1 LECID
6 KPTKCPKKKS
16 KKTRDK
22 ILSRKKLSF
31 ISFLLFYFCAQV
43 QPTLIHF
50 LVKVH
55 QYLVGSNATVFM
67 SFLKSLHY
75 SCLFKDSKLFPSL
88 CFNVEMMDFAQAP
101 RLEKHSKFDHD
112 NLVPIVLW
120 LKINKYFYSLH
131 LTLYLF
137 LSEFVQRMIIETG
150 LFRPVLLKF
159 KIIIQ
164 QCILVNM

>member
-1 LECID
+1 
-6 KPTKCPKKKS
+6 
-16 KKTRDK
+16 
-22 ILSRKKLSF
+22 
-31 ISFLLFYFCAQV
+31 
-43 QPTLIHF
+43 
-50 LVKVH
+50 
-55 QYLVGSNATVFM
+55 
-67 SFLKSLHY
+67 
-75 SCLFKDSKLFPSL
+75 
-88 CFNVEMMDFAQAP
+88 MMDSAQAP
-101 RLEKHSKFDHD
+101 RLEKHSKFDHDD